1 MMSYTVIKLKE
12 TQDLRGNFSP
22 GKDEEE
28 SGLAP
33 ADDEDAAGRKINR
46 KDVYFLVG

>member
-1 MMSYTVIKLKE
+1 M
-12 TQDLRGNFSP
+12 RGDFSP
-22 GKDEEE
+22 GKDKEE

-33 ADDEDAAGRKINR
+33 ADNEDDAGRKINR

>member
-1 MMSYTVIKLKE
+1 M
-12 TQDLRGNFSP
+12 RGNFSS
-22 GKDEEE
+22 GKDKEE

-46 KDVYFLVG
+46 KDVYLLVR